1 MRNVFLFIRRFSNF
15 FLFILLQ
22 VLCIVF
28 LVNYNK
34 THNAI
39 FAGIANEVTGRIDQQ
54 YNNVEYYFKLKK
66 ANEALVAENARLH
79 NLLLTNFDTPDSS
92 SKTVTDTSYI
102 DTLGKTRKFV
112 WLPAKIVNN
121 STNEEANYITLH
133 RGSKQ
138 GVLKD
143 MAVIAPEGIVGRVI
157 FTSENYSRVMS
168 LLNRYS
174 KVSAM
179 LKKNRFAGIVD
190 WDGKAPNEL
199 TFHNIP
205 KSLEIKKG
213 DSVVTSNLSGN
224 FPEGLMIGT
233 VDRVI
238 KTQSS
243 NFYSLRIKTSVNFFN
258 VQHVYLVHNNLLSEQ
273 LQLEAQTPKQQ

>member
-1 MRNVFLFIRRFSNF
+1 V
-15 FLFILLQ
+15 LQ

-28 LVNYNK
+28 LTRNS
-34 THNAI
+34 TSHNAI
-39 FAGIANEVTGRIDQQ
+39 FAGVANEVTGRIDQQ
-54 YNNVEYYFKLKK
+54 YNNVEYYFKLKE
-66 ANEALVAENARLH
+66 ANRKLVEENARLH

-92 SKTVTDTSYI
+92 IKVVVDTNFV
-102 DTLGKTRKFV
+102 DTLGKTRKFL
-112 WLPAKIVNN
+112 WLPAKVVNN
-121 STNEEANYITLH
+121 STNEEANYMTLH

-138 GVLKD
+138 GVIKD
-143 MAVIAPEGIVGRVI
+143 MAVVAPEGIVGRVI

-179 LKKNRFAGIVD
+179 LKRSRFAGIVD
-190 WDGKAPNEL
+190 WDGKLANEL
-199 TFHNIP
+199 VFHNVP
-205 KSLEIKKG
+205 KSLEIKRG

-233 VDRVI
+233 VDRVL

-258 VQHVYLVHNNLLSEQ
+258 VQYVYLVQNNLLEEQ
-273 LQLEAQTPKQQ
+273 QKLEAQTPKQQ